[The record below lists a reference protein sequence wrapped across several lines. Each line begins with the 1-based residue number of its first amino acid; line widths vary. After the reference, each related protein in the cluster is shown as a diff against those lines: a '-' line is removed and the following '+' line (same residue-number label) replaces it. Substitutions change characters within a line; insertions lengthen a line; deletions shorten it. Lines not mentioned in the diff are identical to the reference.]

1 MARACWA
8 MNGFQETADGSLLP
22 LDLHPHASVRL
33 VAHGPRQSP
42 GLGGPEDPVPIPDPL
57 DLPFHTENEMAHGPP
72 TFPGQ
77 GGAPQ
82 EACRAGTGGYLTGD
96 VPVPRPMAGNG
107 RGSRAEYPDR
117 GRLLVTCPDRPGI
130 VAGVTQF
137 LLQQG
142 ANVVH
147 LDEHTTDPVGGT
159 FFMRIEFDLPHLAGQ
174 EASLRDAFAPLA
186 TRFGMHWEIYRA
198 SQRKRL
204 AIFVSREDHCL
215 LELLWRWRAGDLP
228 VEIAMVVS
236 NHPDLRATVEG
247 WGIPFHHTPL
257 SPETKDATERA
268 QLHLVEGKVDL
279 IVLARYMQVLSPE
292 FVARWP
298 HRILNIHHGFLPAF
312 QGARPYDQ
320 AHARGVKLIGATA
333 HYVTEDLDQGPIV
346 EQAVERVDHRQTV
359 DDLKRIGRYVE
370 RVVLAR
376 AVHWH
381 VEDKVLVYDKKTV
394 VFP

>member
-1 MARACWA
+1 MEKVRTPRAA
-8 MNGFQETADGSLLP
+8 
-22 LDLHPHASVRL
+22 V
-33 VAHGPRQSP
+33 
-42 GLGGPEDPVPIPDPL
+42 
-57 DLPFHTENEMAHGPP
+57 
-72 TFPGQ
+72 
-77 GGAPQ
+77 
-82 EACRAGTGGYLTGD
+82 
-96 VPVPRPMAGNG
+96 
-107 RGSRAEYPDR
+107 PDR
-117 GRLLVTCPDRPGI
+117 GRLLVTCADKPGI

-137 LLQQG
+137 LLREG

-159 FFMRIEFDLPHLAGQ
+159 FFMRIEFDLEGLPSRLEEFRRSFAPVARQFGMDWQVHLA
-174 EASLRDAFAPLA
+174 SVP
-186 TRFGMHWEIYRA
+186 
-198 SQRKRL
+198 KRL

-228 VEIAMVVS
+228 VEISMVIS
-236 NHPDLRATVEG
+236 NHPDLRETVEA
-247 WGIPFHHTPL
+247 WGFPYHHVPFLPEQKGDAERTQL
-257 SPETKDATERA
+257 S
-268 QLHLVEGKVDL
+268 LVDGKVDL
-279 IVLARYMQVLSPE
+279 IVLARYMQVLSPP

-346 EQAVERVDHRQTV
+346 EQAVERVDHRQSV
-359 DDLKRIGRYVE
+359 EDLKRIGRYVE

-376 AVHWH
+376 AVGWH
-381 VEDKVLVYDKKTV
+381 VEDRVLVHGKKTV